1 MACWDLSLKLQEQI
15 DSLFKNFSLDEPD
28 QESSLAV
35 AKWEYMAVTF
45 HFSFVYAP

>member
-28 QESSLAV
+28 QKLSLVV
-35 AKWEYMAVTF
+35 AKWEYLTVTF
-45 HFSFVYAP
+45 YFFFVCAP